1 MNETILQHENQADE
15 SRDVLRIGD
24 VGTDAVFGL
33 LSKYGLKLTLV
44 AREHEIPGSFW
55 GDEEAGLIR
64 NELLVRSD
72 TPLHSILH
80 EACHYI
86 CMDTE
91 RREGLDTDAGGDYDE
106 ENAVCYL
113 QIVLADHVE
122 QFGRQRILED
132 MDRWGYT
139 FRLGSA
145 QAWFESDAEDAR
157 AWLLQKNLIDRQSQP
172 CWTLR
177 EN

>member
-1 MNETILQHENQADE
+1 MNESIVQSSQNAGDTD
-15 SRDVLRIGD
+15 SVLRMAE
-24 VGTDAVFGL
+24 VGLTPVENF
-33 LSKYGLKLTLV
+33 LSAYGLSIKTV
-44 AREHEIPGSFW
+44 AQDEEIPGSFW
-55 GDEEAGLIR
+55 GDEEAGLIG
-64 NELLVRSD
+64 NELIVRTD

-80 EACHYI
+80 ETCHYI
-86 CMDTE
+86 CLDKT
-91 RREGLDTDAGGDYDE
+91 RREAVHTDAGGDYDE

-113 QIVLADHVE
+113 QILLADHIDD
-122 QFGRQRILED
+122 FGRDRMFLD

-145 QAWFESDAEDAR
+145 RAWFEHDAEDAL
-157 AWLLQKNLIDRQSQP
+157 AWLLKHGLVNPQQQP